1 MTPAEFPDRSS
12 SVTCLTQEQKRSL
25 YRDGYVILKNAIAPE
40 LVEKARAR
48 IRTAKKGENL
58 GTAKEMTDLVNASS
72 VSRNQVREGGVIFE
86 PVLTPDL
93 VVNQEILFEQGP
105 TMVSLRGRYQDRAW
119 VDFAN
124 SIELPSFSVVDGTFS
139 YFWRDLRFDLHG
151 LNLLDRRVAEDP
163 DDCMPYL
170 LSKKA
175 LAAFTRSAARA
186 LGPSI
191 RVNGV
196 APGGVLPAV
205 EDGCPDA
212 APMAFDPRASAA
224 DVARAVV
231 ALAESDGVTGHVSYV
246 GGSPT

>member
-1 MTPAEFPDRSS
+1 
-12 SVTCLTQEQKRSL
+12 
-25 YRDGYVILKNAIAPE
+25 
-40 LVEKARAR
+40 
-48 IRTAKKGENL
+48 
-58 GTAKEMTDLVNASS
+58 
-72 VSRNQVREGGVIFE
+72 
-86 PVLTPDL
+86 
-93 VVNQEILFEQGP
+93 
-105 TMVSLRGRYQDRAW
+105 
-119 VDFAN
+119 
-124 SIELPSFSVVDGTFS
+124 
-139 YFWRDLRFDLHG
+139 
-151 LNLLDRRVAEDP
+151 
-163 DDCMPYL
+163 MPYL

-212 APMAFDPRASAA
+212 APMAFEPRASAA

-246 GGSPT
+246 GGSPA